1 VLILVG
7 CSPGTL
13 GGEVRQKKKSP
24 LPSNGIIK
32 PRNGKD
38 PAPSCCTGQAERPS
52 GLFIWAA
59 TACRFIREGKRFAV
73 RRLHTILEGSSSGI
87 IPFGGH
93 ADFFSAPG
101 LTAYS
106 LVKP

>member
-1 VLILVG
+1 MLLSQSG
-7 CSPGTL
+7 QL
-13 GGEVRQKKKSP
+13 GRVVFWGVRTS
-24 LPSNGIIK
+24 ST
-32 PRNGKD
+32 
-38 PAPSCCTGQAERPS
+38 CH
-52 GLFIWAA
+52 
-59 TACRFIREGKRFAV
+59 
-73 RRLHTILEGSSSGI
+73 RLADTS

>member
-1 VLILVG
+1 M
-7 CSPGTL
+7 
-13 GGEVRQKKKSP
+13 
-24 LPSNGIIK
+24 
-32 PRNGKD
+32 
-38 PAPSCCTGQAERPS
+38 APSLSPAKARDSPAVTWVLGVPPLSPIGRSPPS
-52 GLFIWAA
+52 L
-59 TACRFIREGKRFAV
+59 TALDSAM
-73 RRLHTILEGSSSGI
+73 T